1 MSETKK
7 LNPLEASLY
16 MLDTAIKDIHHRDSL
31 GDTIDEEDRWDM
43 VVATIKESQK
53 LVSSTMC
60 HLRAIYE
67 EIHGEDAYDKE
78 YTKEETIRVLEHWNN
93 KALAFDQIRQAME
106 TMLDEMNLPA
116 QEEEYYA

>member
-16 MLDTAIKDIHHRDSL
+16 MLDTAIKDILHRDN
-31 GDTIDEEDRWDM
+31 EEHEWDM
-43 VVATIKESQK
+43 VVHTIKESQK

-67 EIHGEDAYDKE
+67 EIHGEDAYDRE
-78 YTKEETIRVLEHWNN
+78 IPFSKEETIGVLESWSH
-93 KALAFDQIRQAME
+93 KAHCYDSILEA
-106 TMLDEMNLPA
+106 LNLPA
-116 QEEEYYA
+116 QEDYNA

>member
-1 MSETKK
+1 MSKTKK

-67 EIHGEDAYDKE
+67 EIHGEDAYDRE
-78 YTKEETIRVLEHWNN
+78 IPFSKEETIGVLESWSH
-93 KALAFDQIRQAME
+93 KAHCYDSILEA
-106 TMLDEMNLPA
+106 LNLPA
-116 QEEEYYA
+116 QEDYNA

>member
-1 MSETKK
+1 MSKTKK

-16 MLDTAIKDIHHRDSL
+16 MLDTAIKDILHRDN
-31 GDTIDEEDRWDM
+31 EEHEWDM

-67 EIHGEDAYDKE
+67 EIHGEDAYDRDIPFS
-78 YTKEETIRVLEHWNN
+78 KEETIDVLESWSV
-93 KALAFDQIRQAME
+93 KAQAYDAILE
-106 TMLDEMNLPA
+106 ALSIPA
-116 QEEEYYA
+116 QEDYNA